1 MTDRKIYIIGA
12 GISGLVAAIELEN
25 AGHSPV
31 ILEAGNHIGGRVRTI
46 EKDAYLLDVG
56 FQVLL
61 TAYPEAQIYLDY
73 EALDLKKF
81 QPGAIIFKPG
91 DTFSIHDPLRNPLK
105 MLNMAFSKVGT
116 LLDKFRMYI
125 LTKELRDK
133 PLDAIFQTPE
143 TSTIQYLRDKGFSD
157 KIIKY
162 FFKPFF
168 KGIFLE
174 PFLET
179 SSRMFEFVF
188 KMFATGYAAVP
199 EKGMGE
205 IPKQL
210 AGRLKQTTIR
220 LNTKVKTIEKNVIHL
235 ESGDTITADDI
246 ILTVP
251 PNGIIPNY
259 SGAPLQYRKVTNLYF
274 TLQKSFIA
282 RPMIGLVPDDH
293 YLINNLLFLT
303 DLSKSYAKDGRALL
317 SVSIVDDLAN
327 EANLEG
333 KVALELE
340 TISGI
345 KAEHFKHLETIH
357 VDKALP
363 VINNVKYALPSHHQQ
378 WHDHLF
384 LAGDHLLN
392 ASINGAMLSGRKAAE
407 ALLKKPG
414 APIV

>member
-1 MTDRKIYIIGA
+1 MTERKIYIVGA

-25 AGHSPV
+25 AGHSPI
-31 ILEAGNHIGGRVRTI
+31 ILEAADHIGGRVRTI
-46 EKDAYLLDVG
+46 ERDAYLLDVG

-61 TAYPEAQIYLDY
+61 TAYPEAQLYLDY
-73 EALDLKKF
+73 EALKLKKF
-81 QPGAIIFKPG
+81 HPGAIVFKPG
-91 DTFSIHDPLRNPLK
+91 DSFSIHDPLRKPFK

-116 LLDKFRMYI
+116 LLDKFRMYT
-125 LTKELRDK
+125 LTKELKDK
-133 PLDAIFQTPE
+133 HVEAIFQAPE
-143 TSTIQYLRDKGFSD
+143 TTTMQYLRERGFSD
-157 KIIKY
+157 RIIKY

-174 PFLET
+174 PYLET

-188 KMFATGYAAVP
+188 KMFSTGYAAIP
-199 EKGMGE
+199 ENGMGE

-210 AGRLKQTTIR
+210 AGRLKQTTFR
-220 LNTKVKTIEKNVIHL
+220 LNTKVKTIEKNVIQL

-251 PNGIIPNY
+251 PHGIIPNY
-259 SGAPLQYRKVTNLYF
+259 TGVPLNYRKVTNLYF

-282 RPMIGLVPDDH
+282 SPMIGLVPDEH

-303 DLSKSYAKDGRALL
+303 DLSKAYAKDGRALL
-317 SVSIVDDLAN
+317 SVSIVNDLVN

-340 TISGI
+340 ALSGI

-357 VDKALP
+357 IEKALP
-363 VINNVKYALPSHHQQ
+363 VISNLKYALPSHHQQ
-378 WHDHLF
+378 WHDHLY

-392 ASINGAMLSGRKAAE
+392 ASINGAMISGRKAAE
-407 ALLKKPG
+407 ALLKKLA
-414 APIV
+414 APVV

>member
-1 MTDRKIYIIGA
+1 MNERKIYIVGA

-25 AGHSPV
+25 AGHSPI
-31 ILEAGNHIGGRVRTI
+31 ILDASNHIGGRVHTL
-46 EKDAYLLDVG
+46 EKDAYLLDLG

-61 TAYPEAQIYLDY
+61 TSYPEAQLYLDY
-73 EALDLKKF
+73 DALKLKKF
-81 QPGAIIFKPG
+81 QPGAVIFKPG
-91 DTFSIHDPLRNPLK
+91 DNFSIHDPLRNPLK

-116 LLDKFRMYI
+116 IFDKYKMYI
-125 LTKELRDK
+125 LTKELKDK
-133 PLDAIFQTPE
+133 HVEAIFQAPE
-143 TSTIQYLRDKGFSD
+143 TTTIKYLKDRGFSD
-157 KIIKY
+157 RIIKY
-162 FFKPFF
+162 FFRPFF

-174 PFLET
+174 PYLET

-188 KMFATGYAAVP
+188 KMFSTGYAAVP
-199 EKGMGE
+199 ENGMGE

-210 AGRLKQTTIR
+210 SGRLKQTTFR

-246 ILTVP
+246 ILTIP
-251 PNGIIPNY
+251 PHGIIPNY
-259 SGAPLQYRKVTNLYF
+259 TGASMNYRKVTNLYF

-282 RPMIGLVPDDH
+282 RPMIGLVPDEH

-303 DLSKSYAKDGRALL
+303 DLSKAYAKDGRALL
-317 SVSIVDDLAN
+317 SVSIVNGRAE
-327 EANLEG
+327 EANLEE

-340 TISGI
+340 ALSGI

-357 VDKALP
+357 IDKALP
-363 VINNVKYALPSHHQQ
+363 IMNNLKYALPSHHQQ

-407 ALLKKPG
+407 ALLNNLA
-414 APIV
+414 APRT

>member
-1 MTDRKIYIIGA
+1 MTEREIYIVGA

-25 AGHSPV
+25 AGHSPI
-31 ILEAGNHIGGRVRTI
+31 ILEASDHIGGRVRTL

-61 TAYPEAQIYLDY
+61 TAYPEAQLYLDY
-73 EALDLKKF
+73 DALRLKKF

-91 DTFSIHDPLRNPLK
+91 DTFYIYDPLRNPFK

-116 LLDKFRMYI
+116 LLDKYRLYT
-125 LTKELRDK
+125 LTKELKGK
-133 PLDAIFQTPE
+133 PVEAIFQAPE
-143 TSTIQYLRDKGFSD
+143 TTTIQYLRDRGFSE
-157 KIIKY
+157 KIITY

-174 PFLET
+174 PYLET

-188 KMFATGYAAVP
+188 KMFGTGYAAIP
-199 EKGMGE
+199 ELGMGE
-205 IPKQL
+205 IPRQL
-210 AGRLKQTTIR
+210 AGRLKQTTFR

-251 PNGIIPNY
+251 PHGIIPNY
-259 SGAPLQYRKVTNLYF
+259 TGTPLNYRKVTNLYY

-303 DLSKSYAKDGRALL
+303 DLSKAYAKDGRALL
-317 SVSIVDDLAN
+317 SVSIVN
-327 EANLEG
+327 EPSNGANLEG
-333 KVALELE
+333 MVALELE
-340 TISGI
+340 ALSGI

-357 VDKALP
+357 VEKALP
-363 VINNVKYALPSHHQQ
+363 VLHNLKYALPSHHHQ
-378 WHDHLF
+378 WHDHLY

-392 ASINGAMLSGRKAAE
+392 ASINGAMISGRKAAE
-407 ALLKKPG
+407 ALIKKLATP
-414 APIV
+414 VV